1 MIDPAKIR
9 EVLVVNEAE
18 LQNELLQRVANHLR
32 IDNKGRVHLLEPTR
46 YRLKDAIALYLIGRR
61 YGYEAKLVEDDAAT
75 LSEISSALG
84 ASSQVVSARL
94 SELRD
99 EGKVEAPG
107 RGQSRIVFARV
118 PQVLNE
124 IEMQVRAWTKKSPEN
139 PEHG

>member
-1 MIDPAKIR
+1 MIDPEKIR

-18 LQNELLQRVANHLR
+18 LQKELLQRVANHLR

-46 YRLKDAIALYLIGRR
+46 YRLKDAIALYLIGRK
-61 YGYEAKLVEDDAAT
+61 YAYEAKLIEDDAAT

-84 ASSQVVSARL
+84 ASTQVVSARL

-99 EGKVEAPG
+99 GGKVEAPG

-118 PQVLNE
+118 PQILNE
-124 IEMQVRAWTKKSPEN
+124 IDMQVRAWSKKTQQS
-139 PEHG
+139 